1 LGIGLSKLNV
11 TANFGS
17 SIFSGDACFKNS
29 VFNGNSYFED
39 AVFNGTADFHECTF
53 NGYAYF
59 GDVILYV
66 FSWRVLPLAFGDYP
80 VLSVPMLPVL
90 S

>member
-1 LGIGLSKLNV
+1 MQERMEKSFQKRLEKDTRSSQVDLN
-11 TANFGS
+11 
-17 SIFSGDACFKNS
+17 K
-29 VFNGNSYFED
+29 
-39 AVFNGTADFHECTF
+39 
-53 NGYAYF
+53 
-59 GDVILYV
+59 LYV